1 MTTHHRESEIDI
13 IGTHII
19 TFRICTILSLRK
31 KRGTVPIMVTKIVIR
46 ISPEGRAAAAEDSNR
61 ANDIEHLQKRQDD
74 YSDDNADDKYDALQG
89 NEEEKIQLCRLQG
102 CLNEAAG
109 GGICDGQSYHDVST
123 QAKLNNDTAADD
135 STHDEII
142 DDGAVDICRHKDNF
156 SKKRPLLLDDEGG
169 TEETKRRKRCQ
180 PFIDLT
186 DVPPQLPIKNNRKGA
201 SSKYQG
207 VYFHKSS
214 KKWKAQIAID
224 GEAHSIGNYDNEEEA
239 AVDYARALFKY
250 GSRRQRKFIDSTE
263 SSKYQWKNGSSKYEG
278 VYFNKANNKWNAQIT
293 IDGKQYYIG
302 AYDNEEEAAVDYAR
316 AAHTYGV
323 EIIQKGRSSHKAQ
336 QDMRSCAE
344 CKNQT
349 QHGAV
354 CRFESVDEKLSFP
367 MELANKG
374 GRIGIYLPDERKAR
388 IARFHAKRSTRVFRR
403 RVTYDSRKKYADSR
417 PRVKGRFVNQKSVVG
432 GEDSA

>member
-1 MTTHHRESEIDI
+1 MLDGKQRH
-13 IGTHII
+13 IGNY
-19 TFRICTILSLRK
+19 
-31 KRGTVPIMVTKIVIR
+31 
-46 ISPEGRAAAAEDSNR
+46 E
-61 ANDIEHLQKRQDD
+61 
-74 YSDDNADDKYDALQG
+74 
-89 NEEEKIQLCRLQG
+89 NEEE
-102 CLNEAAG
+102 A
-109 GGICDGQSYHDVST
+109 
-123 QAKLNNDTAADD
+123 
-135 STHDEII
+135 
-142 DDGAVDICRHKDNF
+142 AVDYARVVFKYE
-156 SKKRPLLLDDEGG
+156 EG
-169 TEETKRRKRCQ
+169 KVNARRKYGTRTKQ
-180 PFIDLT
+180 MSIDLT
-186 DVPPQLPIKNNRKGA
+186 GVPPQLPILKSHGKVG

-214 KKWKAQIAID
+214 KRWKAQIAID

-250 GSRRQRKFIDSTE
+250 GSRRQRKFIDLTE
-263 SSKYQWKNGSSKYEG
+263 SSKYKSKNGSSKYEG

-293 IDGKQYYIG
+293 IDGKQHYIG

-316 AAHTYGV
+316 AAHMKGV

-336 QDMRSCAE
+336 QDMRSSAE

-388 IARFHAKRSTRVFRR
+388 IARFHAKRSTRIFRR

-417 PRVKGRFVNQKSVVG
+417 ARIKGRFVTQKSVVG